1 MMKLTAIM
9 LLLLFANVSGGK
21 ISSLPEQDL
30 EGKFYRWISI
40 FLTSIKIQIQEICM
54 TVLSKYFFL
63 LVIVDRAIT
72 TCSGFDLYQ
81 MPCNCYADLWNIRK
95 CKPNSNLNK
104 ANCISWETSCN
115 NTGKNK
121 RCCAA
126 IECYMEKRGCF

>member
-1 MMKLTAIM
+1 VVVRKLFNIMKLTAIM

-30 EGKFYRWISI
+30 E
-40 FLTSIKIQIQEICM
+40 
-54 TVLSKYFFL
+54 
-63 LVIVDRAIT
+63 VIVDRAIT